1 MEYRIQEGRFDLPEG
16 LHDQTVNVFTA
27 TPSGPSPFNVV
38 ITRTRAEPD
47 LSLAEHVTRELDA
60 MRGALVG
67 FEHLWRRPW
76 EVDGRP
82 AEIAAARVGGGGDGG
97 EEAMDQRQVFTLHDG
112 RALTF
117 TASARGS
124 FSAEQLEALNA
135 LFGSLRFA

>member
-1 MEYRIQEGRFDLPEG
+1 MEYRIQEGRFELPEG

-38 ITRTRAEPD
+38 ITRARANAD

-82 AEIAAARVGGGGDGG
+82 AEIAAARVGTG
-97 EEAMDQRQVFTLHDG
+97 EDAMDQRQVFTLHDG

-117 TASARGS
+117 TASARGT
-124 FSAEQLEALNA
+124 FSAEQLDAINA